1 MNSFLAKVLLKEIL
15 IYKRKSSTYLSP
27 IIFFLISISL
37 YPIAISNDPKDLAIL
52 APGVTWICI
61 LLSTLLSIQNI
72 FNEDYEDGSLDLM
85 FVSRI
90 PMINI
95 VLIKIFINWLFSS
108 LPLILLSFLMVF
120 LLYLPFESLS
130 ILLLSLFIGTPI
142 ISLFGALAG
151 ALSLGKSSILGSA
164 IVLPLSLPVL
174 ILGTSSVAAFLN
186 GDSPAFYLIL
196 LCALFIF
203 LLPLI
208 SYACIGSIRL
218 HYE

>member
-1 MNSFLAKVLLKEIL
+1 M
-15 IYKRKSSTYLSP
+15 
-27 IIFFLISISL
+27 
-37 YPIAISNDPKDLAIL
+37 AIL

-90 PMINI
+90 PMIFI
-95 VLIKIFINWLFSS
+95 VLIKIFINWVFTSA
-108 LPLILLSFLMVF
+108 PLILLSFLMVF
-120 LLYLPFESLS
+120 LLYLPSESLGM
-130 ILLLSLFIGTPI
+130 LLVSLLIGTPI

-151 ALSLGKSSILGSA
+151 ALSLGKSSVLGSA

-174 ILGTSSVAAFLN
+174 ILGTSAIAAVPT
-186 GDSPAFYLIL
+186 GESPYFYIIL
-196 LCALFIF
+196 LSALFIF
-203 LLPLI
+203 LMPLI

>member
-1 MNSFLAKVLLKEIL
+1 MNNFLIKIFFKESL
-15 IYKRKSSTYLSP
+15 IYRRKSSTYLGP
-27 IIFFLISISL
+27 VIFFLISISL
-37 YPIAISNDPKDLAIL
+37 YPIAISSDPNDLAIL

-90 PMINI
+90 PMIFI
-95 VLIKIFINWLFSS
+95 VLIKIFINWVFTSA
-108 LPLILLSFLMVF
+108 PLILLSFLMVF
-120 LLYLPFESLS
+120 LLYLPSESLGM
-130 ILLLSLFIGTPI
+130 LLVSLLIGTPI

-151 ALSLGKSSILGSA
+151 ALSLGRSSVLGSA

-174 ILGTSSVAAFLN
+174 ILGTSAIAAVSA
-186 GDSPAFYLIL
+186 GESPYFYIIL
-196 LCALFIF
+196 LSALFIF
-203 LLPLI
+203 LMPLI